1 MKRNKWPE
9 IITLVLIIT
18 LIILLKLNT
27 LPDIQEEAPSV
38 SDYFPKVEMTKEYSG
53 GFENSGFI
61 QIVDRFEGDKVQIKQ
76 MDTGGRLATIYQ
88 VTDDSIKLIYTEEV
102 SESDFKDNY
111 LTSFAPNRDEVILQE
126 PLEIGTKWSVE
137 DNQYE
142 ITGTNVEITTPAGTF
157 STIEVTQVRDLFE
170 VKSYYAKEL
179 GLVKRIIKDYGVDE
193 LISVEYK

>member
-1 MKRNKWPE
+1 MKRSKWPE
-9 IITLVLIIT
+9 IITLVLIIV

-27 LPDIQEEAPSV
+27 SPDIREEEPSV

-53 GFENSGFI
+53 GFENEGFT
-61 QIVDRFEGDKVQIKQ
+61 QKVDRFEGEMVQIKHV
-76 MDTGGRLATIYQ
+76 DTGGRLATIYR
-88 VTDDSIKLIYTEEV
+88 VTDDSIKLIFTEEV

-126 PLEIGTKWSVE
+126 PLELGTKWSVE

-142 ITGTNVEITTPAGTF
+142 ITGTDMEVTTPAGTF
-157 STIEVTQVRDLFE
+157 TTLEVTQKRDEFE
-170 VKSYYAKEL
+170 VKSYYAIEL